1 MGVNEHLPDEWEA
14 LLGGRDGDGG
24 ALREALRGQVMAAF
38 VRRRRRR
45 RVRRALGMAAC
56 YLLGVVTIYAWQRVS
71 VSPVEGGDATA
82 SRATEPSRDV
92 VQQAP
97 VERPDVARVT
107 PQAHGATPQE
117 PVSPIAAK
125 RAKKSRFDA
134 LRELGDQHLVERD
147 PEQALR
153 CYRVALRYATDEE
166 FTAAAREGSWL
177 LRAICLDTKQEKGH
191 APEKS

>member
-1 MGVNEHLPDEWEA
+1 MGMNEELPDEWEA
-14 LLGGRDGDGG
+14 LLGGRNGDGG
-24 ALREALRGQVMAAF
+24 ALREALRGPVMAAF

-56 YLLGVVTIYAWQRVS
+56 YLLGIATIFAWQRVS
-71 VSPVEGGDATA
+71 ASPVEGGDATA
-82 SRATEPSRDV
+82 RSIEPSRIV
-92 VQQAP
+92 VQKAP

-107 PQAHGATPQE
+107 PQGHGAATQE
-117 PVSPIAAK
+117 PISPIAAK

-177 LRAICLDTKQEKGH
+177 LRAICLDTKQEKDH